1 MSCRTAATAIILPLL
16 PNRTIDP
23 WGGFNPWEVWLLTV
37 LMASAAHR
45 WQYCRT
51 DQVLVAAGC
60 SNLDR
65 LDGRLSDHAAA
76 AELLTGRDTRRAS
89 SIRFGAQGTSDK
101 A

>member
-1 MSCRTAATAIILPLL
+1 M
-16 PNRTIDP
+16 
-23 WGGFNPWEVWLLTV
+23 GGFNPWEVWFLTV
-37 LMASAAHR
+37 LTASPRIAGSI
-45 WQYCRT
+45 CRT